1 MAPLTWIAGLALAS
15 ASLASCAPTNAP
27 PPDPLDIGCQF
38 VADLIAN
45 ATQAEQQAAQQGSS
59 CSQDSSLVVDVG
71 YAKYR
76 GHHDASTGLNNW
88 KGSDTR
94 LPPSVRVL
102 LTAAAA
108 SDTPPL
114 PRAT

>member
-15 ASLASCAPTNAP
+15 AASLASCAPANAP
-27 PPDPLDIGCQF
+27 PPDPLDTGCQF

-45 ATQAEQQAAQQGSS
+45 VTQAEQQAAQQGSL
-59 CSQDSSLVVDVG
+59 CSQDSSLVVNVG

-88 KGSDTR
+88 KGFDAR
-94 LPPSVRVL
+94 L
-102 LTAAAA
+102 LT
-108 SDTPPL
+108 SI
-114 PRAT
+114 RVRR